1 MSETT
6 NPLLKLLRK
15 TYGEEW
21 NIRRSQTLW
30 IASTRKPDSEKSGT
44 AARHSLLKSSI
55 TLSSRNRRPLPSW
68 SLTKSSDHRWFS
80 A

>member
-30 IASTRKPDSEKSGT
+30 IASTRKPDSEYAPTIIESDVERFV
-44 AARHSLLKSSI
+44 AQLEDPPARVHALPEPDGRGSLV
-55 TLSSRNRRPLPSW
+55 
-68 SLTKSSDHRWFS
+68 
-80 A
+80 